1 MSDERLPLSPDNRVE
16 TAQMNFRLSGDR
28 VGAHMVEDAVLAVC
42 APGTSEVL
50 CGTIERAES
59 CQSHVEGD
67 DVAAVDSRDLPGT
80 MDYTRDDAASA
91 VLDPVTASPAQQRA
105 HSGAEDYAEGL
116 GTQTTSISN
125 PATMAVGPTL
135 GTVVAR
141 NRSRSPR
148 RLESREET
156 FGLTVVHLS
165 HQFGFRD
172 ATLWCWRC
180 GGWSAGS
187 RRASRL
193 KGPCGAPTKT
203 EQMLCTVYLVGFLL
217 KLVYGDP
224 TICLVH
230 LSASR
235 SSKTL
240 KATDSGHIMSIKT
253 TTQSDL
259 PLPVCILFWSWCLG
273 PSSSITF
280 PQCAP
285 SSTKVP
291 LPARLRP
298 RIR

>member
-1 MSDERLPLSPDNRVE
+1 MILAACRSEKGDSPTSVVFASCVETEREATLGKTLFCYFAQRSSFACSPFPSPHLTSLNPFFIGDTPSSEKDPFGWGGDFDQDHQGMSDERLPLSPDNRVE

-28 VGAHMVEDAVLAVC
+28 AGAHMVEDAVLAVC
-42 APGTSEVL
+42 APRTSEVL

-67 DVAAVDSRDLPGT
+67 DVAAVDSRDLLGT

-91 VLDPVTASPAQQRA
+91 VFDPVTASPAQQRA
-105 HSGAEDYAEGL
+105 RSGAEDYAEGL

-125 PATMAVGPTL
+125 PATVAVGPTP

-156 FGLTVVHLS
+156 FGLPVVHLS

-187 RRASRL
+187 RRASR
-193 KGPCGAPTKT
+193 
-203 EQMLCTVYLVGFLL
+203 
-217 KLVYGDP
+217 
-224 TICLVH
+224 
-230 LSASR
+230 
-235 SSKTL
+235 
-240 KATDSGHIMSIKT
+240 
-253 TTQSDL
+253 
-259 PLPVCILFWSWCLG
+259 
-273 PSSSITF
+273 
-280 PQCAP
+280 
-285 SSTKVP
+285 
-291 LPARLRP
+291 
-298 RIR
+298 